1 MIGTWHKSALVGV
14 AFALSAGAGS
24 AQAAERLTL
33 YCSPQ
38 IEWCQIMVE
47 AFTKETGIDVAMT
60 RKSSGETFA
69 QIKAEASNPPGDV
82 WWGGTGDPHR
92 QAAEAGLT
100 EENNSTML
108 PELPHLAESPPRAP
122 G

>member
-69 QIKAEASNPPGDV
+69 RTKAEARNPRGDV
-82 WWGGTGDPHR
+82 WWGGTGDPHL
-92 QAAEAGLT
+92 QEAGEAL
-100 EENNSTML
+100 NG
-108 PELPHLAESPPRAP
+108 AYKSPMPDAY